1 MNPAI
6 EKINTHEFRNSL
18 GILSTKDHFKFKPKR
33 LLEITGYSKT
43 ALAKESH
50 SSRPLWY
57 RDEVDLR
64 SMKKL
69 REGVLQLV
77 MASDLAF
84 ELFKYNDQE
93 AKDLDI
99 NSLSASVTTKLR
111 GETERW
117 MVTPNQLLFG
127 KSPFEVCISA
137 NGVELIKWLAAK
149 LGKTELMNLE

>member
-1 MNPAI
+1 MNTAI
-6 EKINTHEFRNSL
+6 QKINTHEFRNSL
-18 GILSTKDHFKFKPKR
+18 GILSSNDHYKFKPKR

-43 ALAKESH
+43 AIAKESH
-50 SSRPLWY
+50 SSRPIWY
-57 RDEVDLR
+57 REEVDLR

-69 REGVLQLV
+69 RDGVLQLV

-84 ELFKYNDQE
+84 ELFKFNDQE
-93 AKDLDI
+93 AKNIEID
-99 NSLSASVTTKLR
+99 SLKAPSIKKIK

-137 NGVELIKWLAAK
+137 NGVELIKWLASK
-149 LGKTELMNLE
+149 LGKTDLVNLE